1 MPTYD
6 YHCTAC
12 GHVFE
17 AIHRIA
23 DPSPESCPAC
33 GERAIR
39 KALVAPT
46 VVFRGSGWAKKD
58 RVAASARRPDG
69 GSTDGKESDGKGAG
83 DDGSKGSERG
93 DRESAKGSERG
104 DRESAKGSERAAKSG
119 GDAGSGGGSGGDA
132 PPSTGTG
139 SRTAAPAAT
148 D

>member
-6 YHCTAC
+6 YRCTAC

-58 RVAASARRPDG
+58 RAAAPARRPDG
-69 GSTDGKESDGKGAG
+69 GSTDGTGSDGKGAG
-83 DDGSKGSERG
+83 DDGSMGGEHG
-93 DRESAKGSERG
+93 DRESAKGGEHG
-104 DRESAKGSERAAKSG
+104 DREPAKGGERAAESG
-119 GDAGSGGGSGGDA
+119 GDANSGGGSGGDA
-132 PPSTGTG
+132 PPSTGAG